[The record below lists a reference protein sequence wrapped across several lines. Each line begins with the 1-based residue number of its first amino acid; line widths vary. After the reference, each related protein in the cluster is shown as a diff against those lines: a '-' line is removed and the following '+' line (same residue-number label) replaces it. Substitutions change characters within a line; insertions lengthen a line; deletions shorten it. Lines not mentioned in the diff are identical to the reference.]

1 MSEVAAARR
10 PAGPGL
16 APRPPFRADQVGS
29 LLRPPELKIARAD
42 HAAGRLDAAGLRAI
56 EDRLIAD
63 AIQKQK
69 AVGLCAVTDGEFRRG
84 HWGWDFLAGLDG
96 VELVEPK
103 QKIRFAGTVVPNMPA
118 VTGKI
123 AWNHPVFVDDFR
135 FVASQ
140 AGHAVAKQTIPSP
153 PLLHFRAGRPGI
165 DAVAYPELDAF
176 YADLGAA
183 YRQAVAA
190 FAEAGCTYLQLDEVD
205 FAHMCDP
212 NQLDTIRA
220 RGESTDGL
228 LETYAALI
236 NASLRDR
243 PADMTVS
250 MHLCRGNF
258 RSSWASSGGYEPVAE
273 MLFNGVD
280 VDAWF
285 LEYDSDRAGG
295 FEPLRFVPKGEKIV
309 VLGLVTSK
317 SGELESRDAIRRRI
331 DEATKYVALDQ
342 LALSPQ
348 CGFASTEDGN
358 KLTEDQQWA
367 KLRLCVELARE
378 IWGPG

>member
-1 MSEVAAARR
+1 M
-10 PAGPGL
+10 
-16 APRPPFRADQVGS
+16 
-29 LLRPPELKIARAD
+29 
-42 HAAGRLDAAGLRAI
+42 
-56 EDRLIAD
+56 
-63 AIQKQK
+63 
-69 AVGLCAVTDGEFRRG
+69 
-84 HWGWDFLAGLDG
+84 
-96 VELVEPK
+96 
-103 QKIRFAGTVVPNMPA
+103 
-118 VTGKI
+118 
-123 AWNHPVFVDDFR
+123 
-135 FVASQ
+135 
-140 AGHAVAKQTIPSP
+140 
-153 PLLHFRAGRPGI
+153 
-165 DAVAYPELDAF
+165 
-176 YADLGAA
+176 
-183 YRQAVAA
+183 
-190 FAEAGCTYLQLDEVD
+190 
-205 FAHMCDP
+205 
-212 NQLDTIRA
+212 
-220 RGESTDGL
+220 

-250 MHLCRGNF
+250 MHLCRGHF